1 MWICKNCQSSNVSIQ
16 AWVDINTSEFDEEI
30 PDAEIVC
37 NQCGNMEVR
46 LETQEEI
53 NLRIEATQYLNQINS
68 KIKF

>member
-1 MWICKNCQSSNVSIQ
+1 MWICKHCCSSDVVIQ
-16 AWVDINTSEFDEEI
+16 AWVDINTHEYDEEM

-37 NQCGNMEVR
+37 NQCGSMTVR

-68 KIKF
+68 KLKF